1 MSAPPDWQWF
11 AIESQCELP
20 GKDSAGLKLT
30 VLTSVGSI
38 VPAMNHLRRVLHFF
52 RPEGPRMVFVVV
64 LMLLSTA
71 LNLLKPWPLAFL
83 VDCVLGTKSAPAWTP
98 AWLVA
103 GTVPSR
109 VAWLAAITLAL
120 HGAQSLVAAW
130 QGHLLI
136 GAGLSGLA
144 RVRNALFQHL
154 QELAP
159 AFHRRMPTGDLIYR
173 ASWDTYA
180 FQSLFQQGLFGF
192 LSAALSLALMIV
204 VMARL
209 NAGLTITALVTLPAL
224 LLVMKGFGTRMG
236 QHSLAA
242 HAADS
247 SVTSAVEQNIRT
259 MPLVQSCNQEGH
271 ERARF
276 GDRVREAF
284 KARRSQHGW
293 EVAYLGAIGV
303 VFAIGTALVLWQGAR
318 AVDSGTLSLGS
329 LLVFLAYLTQF
340 YDPLNQLS
348 RVGTVLSDAG
358 AGTRRVLEILDSSE
372 RVLDVRP
379 DPAAVRD
386 ALPPRGQAL
395 ALEFGE
401 VNFSYE
407 PGRPVL
413 RHVSFS
419 IAAGECV
426 VLAGPSGAGKTTL
439 LQLIPR
445 FQEPGAGTASLG
457 GRRLSAWPLKEL
469 RSRVAYVF
477 QEPILLPA
485 SVAENLCYGRP
496 GASQAEIESAARA
509 VGAHEFIQRLPQGYA
524 TVVGDGAMRLSM
536 GERQRLSL
544 ARAFL
549 QDSGVLLMD
558 EPTSALDAAS
568 EAVVAAGAAE
578 LMRGRTALIVAHRAG
593 SLPRPDRVIWMVDG
607 SVQRLGTPAQVASAE
622 PAFARAF
629 ANWLT

>member
-1 MSAPPDWQWF
+1 MS
-11 AIESQCELP
+11 
-20 GKDSAGLKLT
+20 
-30 VLTSVGSI
+30 
-38 VPAMNHLRRVLHFF
+38 PAMNHLRRVLHFF
-52 RPEGPRMVFVVV
+52 RPEGPRLVFVVA

-83 VDCVLGTKSAPAWTP
+83 VDSVLGAKTP
-98 AWLVA
+98 PPWIPEWL
-103 GTVPSR
+103 GSGPPSTR
-109 VAWLAAITLAL
+109 VAWLAGITLAL
-120 HGAQSLVAAW
+120 HGLQSLVAAW
-130 QGHLLI
+130 QSHLLI
-136 GAGLSGLA
+136 GAGLSGLS

-154 QELAP
+154 QSLAP
-159 AFHRRMPTGDLIYR
+159 AFHRRMPAGDLIYR

-192 LSAALSLALMIV
+192 LSAALSLSLMIA

-209 NAGLTITALVTLPAL
+209 SPALTLTALATVPAL
-224 LLVMKGFGTRMG
+224 LLVMKAFGARMG
-236 QHSLAA
+236 RHSLAA

-247 SVTSAVEQNIRT
+247 GVTSAVEQNIRS
-259 MPLVQSCNQEGH
+259 MPLVQSCGQEDN

-276 GDRVREAF
+276 AGRVREAF
-284 KARRSQHGW
+284 QARRSQHGW

-303 VFAIGTALVLWQGAR
+303 VFGIATALVLWQGAR
-318 AVDSGTLSLGS
+318 AVSTGALTLGA

-372 RVLDVRP
+372 RVPEPTARSS
-379 DPAAVRD
+379 PAPTLPEPGS
-386 ALPPRGQAL
+386 ALCLGFNRVGFA
-395 ALEFGE
+395 
-401 VNFSYE
+401 YE

-413 RHVSFS
+413 RDVSFTLN
-419 IAAGECV
+419 AGERV

-445 FQEPGAGTASLG
+445 FQEPGSGSVQLGSLE
-457 GRRLSAWPLKEL
+457 LVDWPLREL
-469 RSRVAYVF
+469 RSRIAYVF
-477 QEPILLPA
+477 QEPIILQA
-485 SVAENLCYGRP
+485 TVAENLRYGRP
-496 GASQAEIESAARA
+496 DATLAEVEAAAKA
-509 VGAHEFIQRLPQGYA
+509 VGAHPFIQRLPNGYE
-524 TVVGDGAMRLSM
+524 TQIGDAALRLSM

-549 QDSGVLLMD
+549 QRSGVLLMD

-568 EAVVAAGAAE
+568 EAMVSAGATE
-578 LMRGRTALIVAHRAG
+578 LMRGRTTLIVAHRSG

-607 SVQRLGTPAQVASAE
+607 TVTRLGTPEQVASDE
-622 PAFARAF
+622 PAFALAF
-629 ANWLT
+629 ATWLD